1 MGLEQKYCLRNF
13 SHYERK
19 KTNKQKSICNFCI
32 YYTRAPEAKS
42 ISIHDIFCMFKFF
55 LIPCWVNAGWFHRV
69 LYIALLK
76 KKMQIQMW
84 LKIFESYILFCLAN
98 RVILAC
104 NLEIKPFLKATFK
117 VVPYVW
123 SLNIA
128 KSHYLQHR
136 RDNPLT
142 SLAAMWSGTASVLVM
157 PIFLFFLL
165 RSTLQHL
172 SHTTTNLN
180 ELLNLE

>member
-1 MGLEQKYCLRNF
+1 MREKKKKKQALSCFVIFVFITLMQQRQKVFQPMIFSVCL
-13 SHYERK
+13 
-19 KTNKQKSICNFCI
+19 I
-32 YYTRAPEAKS
+32 
-42 ISIHDIFCMFKFF
+42 FF

-117 VVPYVW
+117 AVPCVW
-123 SLNIA
+123 SLNIV

-136 RDNPLT
+136 RHNPLM
-142 SLAAMWSGTASVLVM
+142 SLASVWSGTASVSDR